1 MCAKPCRSRTSR
13 SRLISVN
20 IHLLGQNSFF
30 LWVLKIIPIF
40 AVVIDKKDIMPEIFR
55 FFGFSFFFYSR
66 EHDPLHVHVEGN
78 GGMAKFEWN
87 GTEFVLVE
95 RMGIKAGDFKKI
107 KAVIDENADIIIAQ
121 WNKHFNQ

>member
-1 MCAKPCRSRTSR
+1 MPI
-13 SRLISVN
+13 LEP
-20 IHLLGQNSFF
+20 GNSSKVCMFGF
-30 LWVLKIIPIF
+30 PLWVLKIIPIF

-87 GTEFVLVE
+87 GTEFVVAE